1 MKANHLQFD
10 RLIDVNPR
18 TGMVSFNQ
26 ERIALVSVKAL
37 GILRKDLIN
46 TLGMERAKGFLMRY
60 GWAWGFNDGES
71 LKMKYDWDNTF
82 ELMMAGPCL
91 HTLEGVVTVEPD
103 ILEINDS
110 SLHFTG
116 YWRNSFEAVE
126 HIHHYGHEKEPICWI
141 LVGYASGYLT
151 STFGKDVI
159 VYEDKCCGK
168 GDPYCYYVG
177 KTIDLDEQKHR
188 EFMHYYKAESLITEL
203 DRAFHELHEINTNII
218 DSDKIQQ
225 KLTNMFLEDKDISE
239 TIHYVAQVLKKS
251 IVVDYYNK
259 IIESAFITEEDKTI
273 YHNWTNNYSY
283 TVEKQNGIATFPIR
297 ANNVNLG
304 RMVIIGHEKI
314 SNKEQLIIKRALSVY
329 TIQLFHQWKLTH
341 SIWKKKESFFEEMLL
356 NPDIEAFEK
365 RSYLFN
371 FHPNSLNRI
380 LSVKMNSDNHSKDV
394 LHVLED
400 AYPNMDIF
408 SKGSYIIAIL
418 PVDTADAPE
427 NIVNEMKI
435 LLFEKF
441 PHKKV
446 YIGIGRK
453 AESLPALAK
462 SYQDACKISDFIHL
476 AYPHCS
482 QVSTYENLEHVIMLL
497 KGTDHEELI
506 SFYRKI
512 IGKLVEYDQ
521 INQSN
526 FLLTLKTY
534 LDNNGNLQET
544 AKNLHLSIAGLRY
557 RLERIEEICKTD
569 LKTGTGRFQY
579 QLAIQIHFAIK
590 IENNYRNLPPS
601 I

>member
-1 MKANHLQFD
+1 MKANQLLFD
-10 RLIDVNPR
+10 NLIDVNPR
-18 TGMVSFNQ
+18 TGVISFNQ

-46 TLGMERAKGFLMRY
+46 TLGMDRAKGFLMRY
-60 GWAWGFNDGES
+60 GWAWGLNDGES
-71 LKMKYDWDNTF
+71 LKMKYNWDDKK

-103 ILEINDS
+103 ILEINAT

-126 HIHHYGHEKEPICWI
+126 HIQHYGYEKECICWI

-151 STFGKDVI
+151 STFGRDVI

-177 KTIDLDEQKHR
+177 KTIDLDEEKHR
-188 EFMHYYKAESLITEL
+188 EFMRYYKAESLITEL

-225 KLTNMFLEDKDISE
+225 ELTNMFLEDKDVSE
-239 TIHYVAQVLKKS
+239 TIAYVANVLKKS

-259 IIESAFITEEDKTI
+259 VFESAFISEEDKAI
-273 YHNWTNNYSY
+273 YHNWTNRYSY

-297 ANNVNLG
+297 ANNINLG

-314 SNKEQLIIKRALSVY
+314 SSKEQLIIKRALSVF
-329 TIQLFHQWKLTH
+329 TIQLFHQWKITH
-341 SIWKKKESFFEEMLL
+341 SIWKKKESFFEEMLN
-356 NPDIEAFEK
+356 NPDMEAFEK

-380 LSVKMNSDNHSKDV
+380 LSVKIEPDNHCKEILQMLENNYPKKDV
-394 LHVLED
+394 
-400 AYPNMDIF
+400 F
-408 SKGSYIIAIL
+408 SKGSYLIVIL
-418 PVDTADAPE
+418 SGDDAENPE
-427 NIVNEMKI
+427 NMTNEIKT
-435 LLFEKF
+435 LLSDSFPNKKF
-441 PHKKV
+441 
-446 YIGIGRK
+446 YMGIGRK
-453 AESLPALAK
+453 AESLQSFAK
-462 SYQDACKISDFIHL
+462 SYQDACKISDFLQL
-476 AYPHCS
+476 AYPHSCRIS
-482 QVSTYENLEHVIMLL
+482 YYESLEHVMMLL
-497 KGTDHEELI
+497 KGTDQEELI
-506 SFYRKI
+506 MFYRKT

-521 INQSN
+521 SNQSN

-544 AKNLHLSIAGLRY
+544 ANHLHLSIAGLRY

-569 LKTGTGRFQY
+569 LKNGIGRFQY
-579 QLAIQIHFAIK
+579 QLAIQIYFAIK
-590 IENNYRNLPPS
+590 IENNQYNFS
-601 I
+601 TNI